1 MADFDDNNILNN
13 NSHSIHWKEMQE
25 NTWACYLKMA
35 PVVGFCVN
43 SKQASSIILLLPG
56 SIILLVG
63 KQ

>member
-43 SKQASSIILLLPG
+43 SKQA
-56 SIILLVG
+56 
-63 KQ
+63 